1 MATHDININRLQKEF
16 FFYQKSR
23 NYFDTILKTNEYNY
37 ASAYSAVIKN
47 IADDW
52 QSLNLDWLVIYLK
65 TDKSIK
71 QLLKSLLTKF
81 TKYGIGVDI

>member
-1 MATHDININRLQKEF
+1 MATHDVNINRLQKEF
-16 FFYQKSR
+16 SFYQKSR